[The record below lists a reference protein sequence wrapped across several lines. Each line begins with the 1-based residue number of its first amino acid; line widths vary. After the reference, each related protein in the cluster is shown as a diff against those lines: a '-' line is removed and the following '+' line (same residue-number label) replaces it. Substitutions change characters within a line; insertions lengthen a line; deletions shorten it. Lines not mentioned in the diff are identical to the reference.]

1 MIVPEED
8 YVDPKTKKII
18 TKLLL
23 GEKDKNDLE
32 ERKRKK
38 EAERQKTLAKM
49 NERQRIGQCRIIVQK
64 QVFEMRAFE
73 KNELDFRN

>member
-1 MIVPEED
+1 
-8 YVDPKTKKII
+8 
-18 TKLLL
+18 
-23 GEKDKNDLE
+23 
-32 ERKRKK
+32 
-38 EAERQKTLAKM
+38 M